1 VTFSKPSVSNVR
13 RAVDRV
19 IRTSELRS
27 GTSRRDEHPAN
38 GMDVVVIRTVRDSR
52 GGVIHQDRFV
62 SHYKRVD
69 GILLI
74 GTG

>member
-1 VTFSKPSVSNVR
+1 
-13 RAVDRV
+13 
-19 IRTSELRS
+19 
-27 GTSRRDEHPAN
+27 
-38 GMDVVVIRTVRDSR
+38 MDVVVIRTVRDGR
-52 GGVIHQDRFV
+52 GAVIHQDRFV